1 MADFR
6 RRKQFKTR
14 EPELKV
20 EGGLPAGTYIFEL
33 QVEDQNGNR
42 SNLDRVKVRIVDS
55 RIPVIPIDD
64 YDLRIDRPVVFDP
77 VILRPGDL

>member
-14 EPELKV
+14 EPVLRV
-20 EGGLPAGTYIFEL
+20 EGGLPVGTYVFEL

-42 SNLDRVKVRIVDS
+42 SNVDRVKVRIVNS

-64 YDLRIDRPVVFDP
+64 PDLGIDRPVIFDP
-77 VILRPGDL
+77 VILRPKDL